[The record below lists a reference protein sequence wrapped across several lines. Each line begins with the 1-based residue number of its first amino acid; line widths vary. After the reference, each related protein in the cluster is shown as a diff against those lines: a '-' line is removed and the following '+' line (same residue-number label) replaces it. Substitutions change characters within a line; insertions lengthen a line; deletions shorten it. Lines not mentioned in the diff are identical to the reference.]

1 VRNGTKR
8 VSISRNQSGRTRQ
21 LDQEA
26 DMDKQKAGF
35 KGDEMVEEN
44 GSRWSSR
51 PLDYNIVGLGTVL
64 A

>member
-1 VRNGTKR
+1 
-8 VSISRNQSGRTRQ
+8 
-21 LDQEA
+21 
-26 DMDKQKAGF
+26 MDKQKAGF